1 MKEIDR
7 THKYSRSVIL
17 NALDFEMSEAYW
29 INAEGKIR
37 PVKTIHIE
45 DVIKKPVSFG
55 LTGKYVKNMYKK
67 YREKMGIE
75 GKARDEIVKV
85 LVLKGWTRIRY
96 FNCSDY
102 FSIDVGR
109 LDEKVK
115 EYLYEWAFKTIQ
127 SCPMRRNSRVVI
139 VENSTMENKIY
150 MLGDLAGDAFLSKK
164 EQNDLVNYYLIPLKR
179 EDDFLDDGPFYD
191 LLRSMGINL

>member
-37 PVKTIHIE
+37 PVKTTHIE

-96 FNCSDY
+96 FNSGDY

-127 SCPMRRNSRVVI
+127 SYPMRRNSRVVI
-139 VENSTMENKIY
+139 VENSTMANKIY
-150 MLGDLAGDAFLSKK
+150 MLGDLIGDAFLSKK
-164 EQNDLVNYYLIPLKR
+164 EQNDLVKYYLIPLKR
-179 EDDFLDDGPFYD
+179 EDDFLGIGPWERMIEK
-191 LLRSMGINL
+191 LQS